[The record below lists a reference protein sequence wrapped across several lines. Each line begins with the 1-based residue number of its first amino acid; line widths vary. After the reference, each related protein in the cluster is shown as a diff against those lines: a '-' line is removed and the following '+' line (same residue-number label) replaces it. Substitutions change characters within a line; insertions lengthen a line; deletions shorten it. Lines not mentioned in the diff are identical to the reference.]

1 MRLLYLA
8 CWSGLLFAQR
18 SLLAMGIGSKEI
30 ERLKNPLESLWKRS
44 VNRNPEFHTRTNHNR
59 HRGKRH
65 HRDERILYII
75 KKKPLGRK
83 RRSISDAVIETAR
96 CEHIELVDCE
106 AYDSDEMTCMITATG
121 MPCCICN
128 GKLKSLKAR
137 RQNWSLW

>member
-1 MRLLYLA
+1 MRLFYIA

-18 SLLAMGIGSKEI
+18 SLAAMGIGSRE
-30 ERLKNPLESLWKRS
+30 LLTSPLESLWKRS
-44 VNRNPEFHTRTNHNR
+44 AFRNSAYHVRSNHNR
-59 HRGKRH
+59 PRHKRH
-65 HRDERILYII
+65 HRDERVLYII
-75 KKKPLGRK
+75 KKKATGRK